1 MNNVVDSS
9 VKTVIS
15 TGKMEDFFTMLH
27 EYDSIRTS
35 DCLIKNQKSVDIHI
49 TRNKGR
55 IGNWVMT
62 ENLSDFSSKRRK
74 KTGKTMKSF
83 YQYFSGE
90 KMEIGIDLAVIAHKD
105 TKKEREWDGS
115 ITSEWFFIPICAP
128 YEEEES
134 GRVFIKTIEL
144 TTTKEEYRKMLETRI
159 AIYDEFQDKIYPFLQ
174 VSIAST
180 GKYLDCSAI
189 FKLRDDY
196 MLGAAMVLAEKISK
210 KNVKL
215 LIKDTESRVKPILS
229 IAGKYT
235 KFFLPTEFFTKICS
249 IMANKAYFLNNWQ
262 IFDDRIIADFKKPD
276 EPFLCSITM
285 GVIPGIA
292 TRAQMYVQ
300 MEGTKILLDS
310 NTVVYSTKGYDYKQL
325 FDGLFDNTV
334 IFHRLWESAHLMCSC
349 HPEEYIPYI
358 KKAIGKKRINAL
370 IFPVSMKRR
379 DFFKELLKQT
389 GNFCLSEFYDNMLKN
404 SYYQILR
411 ILAKEEGH
419 ELA

>member
-389 GNFCLSEFYDNMLKN
+389 GNFCLSEYYDNMLKN

-411 ILAKEEGH
+411 ILATEEGH

>member
-1 MNNVVDSS
+1 
-9 VKTVIS
+9 
-15 TGKMEDFFTMLH
+15 
-27 EYDSIRTS
+27 
-35 DCLIKNQKSVDIHI
+35 
-49 TRNKGR
+49 
-55 IGNWVMT
+55 MT

-389 GNFCLSEFYDNMLKN
+389 GNFCLSEYYDNMLKN